1 MAHKIS
7 SLRPE
12 GTRGKG
18 TLIIIGGHEDHEGER
33 EILKEVAKHV
43 RNNRLVLS
51 TIASHKPEGYLE
63 KYQTTFADLGVTEVT
78 ELYVED
84 RAEAESDHKLAA
96 LDGVDAV
103 FFSGGDQLRI
113 TSQIGDTAIEQRIHE
128 IFRNGGLIAGT
139 SAGAS
144 MMADTMLVKG
154 QSAASFRIGEVRM
167 APGLGLLPNVIID
180 QHFAER
186 GRIGRL
192 IGAVSQNP
200 RVLGIGID
208 EDTAI
213 VVQGSRFRV
222 IGSGA
227 VYLVDASD
235 VSHSNVAEAETAAAL
250 SIYDLRLHVLSAG
263 DAFDLETRRPE
274 LA

>member
-1 MAHKIS
+1 VAHKTS

-33 EILKEVAKHV
+33 EILREVAKHV
-43 RNNRLVLS
+43 RNKRLVLS

-63 KYQTTFADLGVTEVT
+63 KYQTTFGELGVTEVT

-84 RAEAESDHKLAA
+84 RAEAAMEEKLAA
-96 LDGVDAV
+96 LDGVEAV

-113 TSQIGDTAIEQRIHE
+113 TSQIGDTPIEQRVHE
-128 IFRNGGLIAGT
+128 IFQNGGLIAGT

-154 QSAASFRIGEVRM
+154 QSAASFRIGEVHM

-213 VVQGSRFRV
+213 VVEGHRFRV

-235 VSHSNVAEAETAAAL
+235 VTHSNVAEAETAAAL

>member
-1 MAHKIS
+1 M
-7 SLRPE
+7 
-12 GTRGKG
+12 
-18 TLIIIGGHEDHEGER
+18 
-33 EILKEVAKHV
+33 
-43 RNNRLVLS
+43 LS

-63 KYQTTFADLGVTEVT
+63 KYQATFADLGVTEVT

-84 RAEAESDHKLAA
+84 RSEAALEEKLGA
-96 LDGVDAV
+96 LDGVEAV

-128 IFRNGGLIAGT
+128 IFQNCGLIAGT

-213 VVQGSRFRV
+213 VVEGTRFRV

-235 VSHSNVAEAETAAAL
+235 VTHSNVAEAETAAAL

-263 DAFDLETRRPE
+263 DTFDLETRRPE
-274 LA
+274 SE